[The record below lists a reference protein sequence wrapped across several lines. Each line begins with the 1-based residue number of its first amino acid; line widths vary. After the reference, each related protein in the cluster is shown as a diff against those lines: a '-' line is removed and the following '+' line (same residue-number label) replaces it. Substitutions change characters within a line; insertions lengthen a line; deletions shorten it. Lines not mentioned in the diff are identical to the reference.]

1 MALPARYGV
10 TALTDVRSA
19 PYSRFNPHFNHGP
32 LAAAAKSMKVSA
44 IGFTEKTA
52 RRLFGLLR
60 LETAAPQCERA
71 ARRHTIMPGR
81 TASTDHAGGIAP

>member
-1 MALPARYGV
+1 
-10 TALTDVRSA
+10 
-19 PYSRFNPHFNHGP
+19 
-32 LAAAAKSMKVSA
+32 MKVSA

-52 RRLFGLLR
+52 RRLFDLLR

-81 TASTDHAGGIAP
+81 TAGTDHAGGIAP